1 MVSVAFGEQT
11 HTAHTSTK
19 RDIEVGPVAPSGW
32 LGGEG
37 LVSVAF
43 GEQTHTMHTSTK
55 RDIEVGPVAPPGWLG
70 GEGLLCIGLCASLGL
85 LVV

>member
-1 MVSVAFGEQT
+1 MVSVACGEQTHTTHTSTKRDIDPVAPSGWLGGEGLVSVAFGEQT
-11 HTAHTSTK
+11 HTTHTSTK

-37 LVSVAF
+37 L
-43 GEQTHTMHTSTK
+43 
-55 RDIEVGPVAPPGWLG
+55 
-70 GEGLLCIGLCASLGL
+70 LCIGLCASLGL